1 MNLYRQIYRLENDF
15 MLNAACIKSLC
26 IFTAKFKSTNNIC
39 NYVRM

>member
-15 MLNAACIKSLC
+15 MLNAVCIKSLC
-26 IFTAKFKSTNNIC
+26 IFTAKIKSTNNIC